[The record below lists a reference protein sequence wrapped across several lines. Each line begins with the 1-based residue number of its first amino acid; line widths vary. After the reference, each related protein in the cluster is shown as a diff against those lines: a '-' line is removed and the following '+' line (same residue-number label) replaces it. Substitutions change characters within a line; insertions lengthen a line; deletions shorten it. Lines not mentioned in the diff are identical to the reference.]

1 MATRHIILSVFIL
14 FVFMGFS
21 QTEEQR
27 KYEPKKLQELK
38 SFVINSKRTDSL
50 STYFHSKDVYSDI
63 YLDSPDFI
71 LLRSG
76 FSLRFRKR
84 ISTDTPEITS
94 YSFQL
99 KSEMDSSNAIRME
112 VEESEL
118 FFYKVKTNEH
128 WVSLS
133 SVLDSFFYCLENNHD
148 SNVAAKILTSWVSFK
163 AGSAIAPFQ
172 KLLFLKI
179 CDLNQIRSLR
189 PVTYGKSTRC
199 RSHIYIDNQNV
210 LLPSSLP
217 NRVKADKLPFYFIN
231 NTNLIW
237 VLESS
242 LDYSTFYPLIPSQ
255 TPMIEL
261 VEYEV
266 ESKHSDIQFSTSTLN
281 MYERALIHLF
291 EVVPTKNS
299 KYKQAML
306 SFLVL

>member
-1 MATRHIILSVFIL
+1 
-14 FVFMGFS
+14 
-21 QTEEQR
+21 
-27 KYEPKKLQELK
+27 
-38 SFVINSKRTDSL
+38 
-50 STYFHSKDVYSDI
+50 
-63 YLDSPDFI
+63 
-71 LLRSG
+71 
-76 FSLRFRKR
+76 
-84 ISTDTPEITS
+84 
-94 YSFQL
+94 
-99 KSEMDSSNAIRME
+99 
-112 VEESEL
+112 
-118 FFYKVKTNEH
+118 
-128 WVSLS
+128 
-133 SVLDSFFYCLENNHD
+133 
-148 SNVAAKILTSWVSFK
+148 
-163 AGSAIAPFQ
+163 
-172 KLLFLKI
+172 LKI
-179 CDLNQIRSLR
+179 CDLNQIRSLL
-189 PVTYGKSTRC
+189 PFTYGKSTRC

-242 LDYSTFYPLIPSQ
+242 LDYSMFYPLIPSQ